1 MRVTQARLA
10 TAAAAGALYLWLR
23 RRKNKRRPVCRV
35 DGCAVYVVDAK
46 DADNVVDRLDGD
58 VLGVDVE
65 WPPQRKPRCA
75 VLQIASKDAC
85 VVIRVGSAT
94 CLPPRTT
101 LRLKRAIC
109 VGVGIREDCQL
120 ILRDVGCACG
130 RQVDLRTLSTK
141 RDAGLASLA
150 AEFAPSCTLPHKR
163 DMSVRRSD
171 WSADPL
177 TPSQIEYAAGDA
189 IASYQ
194 VAVGLCGGA
203 PLGEWLRAAPAAP
216 PQAKPRQKA
225 APNDARALHKQARR
239 KRYEA
244 WHAEHAKSHHYDNI
258 PLVSKSGRLL
268 GLVAKGKADWYC
280 DRGLGERDADGRV
293 VLDYDPDIVDDDRC
307 LTAPR
312 KNECVGC
319 GNQQHLTRFYVV
331 PYRFRR
337 CFPEAFKQHASHD
350 VVALCLRC
358 RDLVEPAYRARS
370 RSLEAALGPAPRAPV
385 DGEAALRLR
394 ALGAAKTLVRDQGRI
409 PVERRAYLRAIVSKA
424 YPGRSLVEV
433 AAERPPPKVRSK
445 VSVDDDSLEARCLR
459 QITREG
465 DVAAKI
471 LAFEVAWRRC
481 FVDSLRPSH
490 LPEGWKV
497 DHTIV
502 PRARP
507 PPSTLVC
514 RAHLKGRCTWGAAC
528 KYRHDGV

>member
-1 MRVTQARLA
+1 MRPSSAHLA
-10 TAAAAGALYLWLR
+10 TAAVAGLLYVWWR
-23 RRKNKRRPVCRV
+23 RRRRPACVV

-46 DADNVVDRLDGD
+46 DADDVIDHLTGD

-65 WPPQRKPRCA
+65 WPPSARPRCA
-75 VLQIASKDAC
+75 VLQIASKHAC

-101 LRLKRAIC
+101 LLLTRAIC

-120 ILRDVGCACG
+120 VLRDLGCACG
-130 RQVDLRTLSTK
+130 RQVDLRTLSSK

-150 AEFAPSCTLPHKR
+150 AEFAPSCTLPHKNEIG
-163 DMSVRRSD
+163 VRRSD

-189 IASYQ
+189 IASYR
-194 VAVGLCGGA
+194 VAAALAGAA

-216 PQAKPRQKA
+216 PQAKARPKPPSTTTQ
-225 APNDARALHKQARR
+225 NDARARHKQERR

-280 DRGLGERDADGRV
+280 DRGLGERDSEGRV

-319 GNQQHLTRFYVV
+319 GNTQHLTRFYVV

-358 RDLVEPAYRARS
+358 RDIVEPFYHRRT
-370 RSLEAALGPAPRAPV
+370 RSLEAALGPASPPRV
-385 DGEAALRLR
+385 DEEAALRLK
-394 ALGAAKTLVRDQGRI
+394 AMGAAKTLVRDRGRI
-409 PVERRAYLRAIVSKA
+409 PAERREFLREIVSKA
-424 YPGRSLVEV
+424 YPGRAIEAV
-433 AAERPPPKVRSK
+433 AAMKPPPKVRSK

-459 QITREG
+459 HITREG

-490 LPEGWKV
+490 LPEGWTV
-497 DHTIV
+497 EHTIV

-514 RAHLKGRCTWGAAC
+514 RAHLKGRCTWGRAC
-528 KYRHDGV
+528 KYRHE